1 MDYEVKEAQREKE
14 PTGMDAAIQSIKDM
28 ARSIALEE
36 IRDYSS
42 GLRTIIRQ
50 ELRAL
55 KPEIAADVAE
65 EIAKQIRAK
74 GGVR

>member
-1 MDYEVKEAQREKE
+1 MDYEVKETQPEKD
-14 PTGMDAAIQSIKDM
+14 PKGMDGAIQSIMDM

-42 GLRTIIRQ
+42 GIRTIIRQ

-74 GGVR
+74 QA